1 MKRGIYIIIGLLAAF
16 GRGFAQQS
24 NIEFVENKGQWDSR
38 VRFKGELPTGALFLE
53 KSGFSIMMYDTSDLQ
68 ALTRAH
74 HGVSG
79 GGVAGVSGGSVA
91 LVGGKGVLAASSGAS
106 AVSATARG
114 RDRLRAHAYRVSFA
128 DANENVEIVPDKPL
142 PGYNNYFIGNDPSKW
157 ASNCRV
163 FQGVTYKNLY
173 PNIDVRYYTNNG
185 QLKYDIIVHPGGDVS
200 RLRMSYAGAD
210 KLNLHKGRLT
220 IGTSVG
226 AVTEFAPASYLSN
239 EQGRTEISSKYVI
252 RNGNT
257 VSFSVPDHDQ
267 SATLIIDPTIVFCT
281 FTGSKISNWGFTATP
296 GPDGSFFAGGI
307 VFGEAFP
314 YSTGQLEPTYG
325 GGSFDVGLIKFSSNG
340 STKVYA
346 TFLGGSDSETPH
358 SLICDAQGNLLVLG
372 RTYSQDFPFKTTAGP
387 GGGADMFVAKL
398 NSSGSALIGCMR
410 IGGTGNDCVNMEDQN
425 RNHSEHSD
433 SLIRNYGDD
442 SRSEVVLDAQNNIL
456 VAAAS
461 QSADFPTTS
470 KVFQPQFGG
479 GSQDAVV
486 LKIDPNCTNLIWASF
501 LGGSGADAG
510 FVLKANPVTGYIYV
524 GGATSSSNFPGNKS
538 GVIQGTYGGGTCDGY
553 VAEISADG
561 SSLVRSTYLG
571 TNYSDAIYGLQFDK
585 YGYPYVMGTTYGQW
599 PVVNAAYSNGGA
611 RQFVSKLQP
620 DLSAYVYSTT
630 FGSGSSVNH
639 GNPNISPVAFLVD
652 RCENVYV
659 SGWGGWIIGGESDPY
674 GLLGTAGM
682 PTTADATKKIS
693 DNRDFYFIVLK
704 KDASA
709 LLYGTFFGEN
719 DNSHSISEHVD
730 GGTSRYDQNGV
741 IYQGICANCSGPG
754 ATSRFPTTPGVWAP
768 VNGAGNQG
776 CNEAAVKIAFQFA
789 GVAAGLRAS
798 VNGRQGDTSGCI
810 PMDTQLMD
818 TIRNA
823 KQYIFNFGDGSSSVA
838 TTSYVVEHTYPNPG
852 TYTVMMVAIDSSTC
866 NIADTSYRHVI
877 ARTDRASVS
886 FTVVKDPSAPCTSLD
901 YDFTNT
907 SVPPAG
913 KPFGAN
919 SFLWD
924 FGDNSAQV
932 PDGTGPLSH
941 SFPGPGTYN
950 VNLILDDTAYCNYPD
965 TAIQSL
971 RVSPLAKA
979 QFITP
984 PTGCAPYTAS
994 FNNTSLGGVI
1004 FAWDFGDPTSG
1015 TNDTSS
1021 AVNPVHI
1028 YQNPGTYLIKL
1039 NEIDPNT
1046 CNKTS
1051 DTSFTITVSVRPTA
1065 GFSYAPNPPVSNKP
1079 IVFQNGSVGG
1089 VSYQWSFGDGD
1100 TTTTASMDTVMHLYN
1115 ETDSFLVCLVTAN
1128 QYGCTDTICQ
1138 PVAALIDPLLD
1149 VPNAFTPGRF
1159 GQNSIIKVMG
1169 FGILRM
1175 DFRIYNRWG
1184 KLVFESDDPNIGWDG
1199 TSGGSPQ
1206 PMDVYGYTLE
1216 AEFTNGAKIS
1226 RKGDIT
1232 LIR

>member
-1 MKRGIYIIIGLLAAF
+1 MKRGFYIVMGLVAAF
-16 GRGFAQQS
+16 LRGFAQEGAS

-38 VRFKGELPTGALFLE
+38 VQFKGELSTGALFLE
-53 KSGFSIMMYDTSDLQ
+53 KKGFSVVLYDTTDLA
-68 ALTRAH
+68 ALTLAH
-74 HGVSG
+74 HGVVAAAGGSYKSVGASG
-79 GGVAGVSGGSVA
+79 GG
-91 LVGGKGVLAASSGAS
+91 SGAS
-106 AVSATARG
+106 ITAASK
-114 RDRLRAHAYRVSFA
+114 DMLRSHAYRVSFM
-128 DANENVEIVPDKPL
+128 DANEGVEIVPDKPL
-142 PGYNNYFIGNDPSKW
+142 PGYNNYFIGHDPAKW

-185 QLKYDIIVHPGGDVS
+185 QLKYDIIVHPGGDISKV
-200 RLRMSYAGAD
+200 RMNYAGAT
-210 KLNLHKGRLT
+210 KLNLHKGQLN

-226 AVTEFAPASYLSN
+226 AVTELAPVSYLYN
-239 EQGRTEISSKYVI
+239 EQGRTDISSKYTI
-252 RNGNT
+252 KNGNT

-267 SATLIIDPTIVFCT
+267 GATLIIDPTIVFVT

-307 VFGEAFP
+307 VFGTAFP
-314 YSTGQLEPTYG
+314 FTTGQLQPVYG
-325 GGSFDVGLIKFSSNG
+325 GGSFDVGLIKFNSNG

-346 TFLGGSDSETPH
+346 TYLGGSDSETPH
-358 SLICDAQGNLLVLG
+358 SLICDAQGNLIILG
-372 RTYSQDFPFKTTAGP
+372 RTYSQDFPFKTSAGP
-387 GGGADMFVAKL
+387 GGAADMFVAKL
-398 NSSGSALIGCMR
+398 NAAGSALIGCMR
-410 IGGTGNDCVNMEDQN
+410 IGGSGNDCVNMEDQN
-425 RNHSEHSD
+425 RNHSEHTD

-442 SRSEVVLDAQNNIL
+442 SRSEVVLDGQNNIL
-456 VAAAS
+456 VAAAT
-461 QSADFPTTS
+461 QSLDFPITG
-470 KVFQPQFGG
+470 KVFQPQYGG
-479 GSQDAVV
+479 GSQDGVV
-486 LKIDPNCTNLIWASF
+486 LKIDPNCGSLIWASF
-501 LGGSGADAG
+501 LGGAGADAG
-510 FVLKANPVTGYIYV
+510 FVLKADPLTGYIYV
-524 GGATSSSNFPGNKS
+524 GGATSSPNLPGNKA
-538 GVIQGTYGGGTCDGY
+538 GVIQPAYGGGTCDGF
-553 VAEISADG
+553 VAQISADG
-561 SSLVRSTYLG
+561 STLVRSTYLG
-571 TNYSDAIYGLQFDK
+571 TGYSDAIYGLQFDR

-599 PVVNAAYSNGGA
+599 PVVNAAYSITGA

-620 DLSAYVYSTT
+620 DLSAFVYSTT
-630 FGSGSSVNH
+630 FGTGSGVNH

-659 SGWGGWIIGGESDPY
+659 SGWGGWIIGGEADPY
-674 GLLGTAGM
+674 GLLGTSGM
-682 PTTADATKKIS
+682 PTTADATKRVS

-704 KDASA
+704 KDAAS

-730 GGTSRYDQNGV
+730 GGTSRYDQNGI
-741 IYQGICANCSGPG
+741 IYQGICANCSGAA
-754 ATSRFPTTPGVWAP
+754 ATGRYPTTPGVWSP
-768 VNGAGNQG
+768 VNGAGNNG
-776 CNEAAVKIAFQFA
+776 CNEAAVKIAFNFA
-789 GVAAGLRAS
+789 GVAAGLQAS
-798 VNGRQGDTSGCI
+798 VNGRRGDTSGCI
-810 PMDTQLMD
+810 PMDTQLQD

-823 KQYIFNFGDGSSSVA
+823 KSYIFNFGDGTPDTA
-838 TTSYVVEHTYPNPG
+838 TTSYIVYHTYPNPG
-852 TYTVMMVAIDSSTC
+852 TYTVMMVAIDSSSC

-877 ARTDRASVS
+877 ARTDRATVD
-886 FTVVKDPSAPCTSLD
+886 FTLVKDPAAPCTSLD

-913 KPFGAN
+913 KPFGPN

-924 FGDNSAQV
+924 FGDNSGQV
-932 PDGTGPLSH
+932 PDGMGSLSH
-941 SFPGPGTYN
+941 SFPGAGTYTIS
-950 VNLILDDTAYCNYPD
+950 LILDDTAYCNYPD
-965 TAIQSL
+965 TATQSL

-984 PTGCAPYTAS
+984 GQGCAPYMAV

-1021 AVNPVHI
+1021 AVNPVHV
-1028 YQNPGTYLIKL
+1028 YQNPGVYTVHL

-1065 GFSYAPNPPVSNKP
+1065 GFTYSPNPPVSNKP
-1079 IVFQNGSVGG
+1079 LVFQNGSVGG

-1100 TTTTASMDTVMHLYN
+1100 TTITQNMDTVMHLYN
-1115 ETDSFLVCLVTAN
+1115 ETDSFVVCLVTTN
-1128 QYGCTDTICQ
+1128 EFGCTDTACQ

-1159 GQNSIIKVMG
+1159 GQNSIVKVMG

-1184 KLVFESDDPNIGWDG
+1184 KLVFESDDPNVGWDG
-1199 TSGGSPQ
+1199 SYQGSPQ

-1216 AEFTNGAKIS
+1216 AEFTNGAHIS
-1226 RKGDIT
+1226 KKGDIT